1 MADKKTKIIDK
12 KRIAVCGGTLGREDK
27 SYVRG
32 QVVDVGIDDITKAE
46 EIWDLLTGLFKGE
59 EEEVTPFLDF
69 SLAPVRKPLLRIEV
83 YDASEK
89 LMYTS
94 ETVVADEDGFFSH
107 EITKTLPPGKY
118 IFEVNLEGL
127 DSYRQFSKDLANN
140 RNTKKDSE
148 IKKNPVLGRGRLRIL
163 PNDYSNYVVTSDID
177 QTYLATD
184 IASKAGKLSALFE
197 SAAQKRALPGMP
209 ELYRRLRKDLKD
221 APLIFISASPHFFRR
236 TLFATIKKH
245 NIEFESIH
253 LKYLE
258 GTIKGVLDKI
268 IGTTVNP
275 INLLSGGF
283 RSALMRTSKF
293 LGASYQ
299 SLFDQM
305 AYKLSILLQART
317 YMPTHTKEILLG
329 DNTESDFM
337 IFTLYQLILLQD
349 WDGDELEEYLYK
361 LNFLGRDAITRDNA
375 KSIRKIAEM
384 NWKIHGKINPVQI
397 AIINKTDHGPDEK
410 EMLTKV
416 MLALPGGGK
425 RAEQTLGGKVPF
437 QASEGA
443 LGLSVLLH
451 AAGFMEFESIFQV
464 TLTMVGEWLEGK
476 VIDDKYLYE
485 LSKRLTATQVSASEK
500 RKFVEEVFE
509 RMMKL

>member
-1 MADKKTKIIDK
+1 MSEKKIKSQDK
-12 KRIAVCGGTLGREDK
+12 KRIAVCGGTLGRENK

-32 QVVDVGIDDITKAE
+32 QIVDVGVDDITKAE
-46 EIWDLLTGLFKGE
+46 EIWDLLTGLFRGE

-69 SLAPVRKPLLRIEV
+69 SLAPVRKPILRIEILNEKDETV
-83 YDASEK
+83 YK
-89 LMYTS
+89 S
-94 ETVVADEDGFFSH
+94 ETIVADEDGFFSH
-107 EITKTLPPGKY
+107 EIQKPLSPGKY
-118 IFEVNLEGL
+118 VFEVNLEGL
-127 DSYRQFSKDLANN
+127 DSYRQFSKDL
-140 RNTKKDSE
+140 TSVGVKKDAE
-148 IKKNPVLGRGRLRIL
+148 YKKTSILGKGRLRIL
-163 PNDYSNYVVTSDID
+163 PENYKDFIVTSDID

-184 IASKAGKLSALFE
+184 LNSKAGKLSALFE

-209 ELYRRLRKDLKD
+209 ELYRRLRKDLND

-275 INLLSGGF
+275 AKLLSGGF
-283 RSALMRTSKF
+283 RSAFKRTSKF

-317 YMPTHTKEILLG
+317 YMPTNSKEILLG

-349 WDGDELEEYLYK
+349 WTGDELEEYLYK

-375 KSIRKIAEM
+375 KMIRKLAEE
-384 NWKIHGKINPVQI
+384 NWKIHGKVNPVQI
-397 AIINKTDHGPDEK
+397 ALINETDHGLNEK
-410 EMLTKV
+410 NMLTQV

-425 RAEQTLGGKVPF
+425 RAELVLGDKVPF
-437 QASEGA
+437 FASQGA
-443 LGLSVLLH
+443 LGLALH
-451 AAGFMEFESIFQV
+451 LHSAGYLEFESIFQA
-464 TLTMVGEWLEGK
+464 TLTMVGEWMEGK
-476 VIDDKYLYE
+476 VIDDRYLLE
-485 LSKRLTATQVSASEK
+485 LSKKLTASSPLVEEK
-500 RKFVEEVFE
+500 RKIVEEVFQ
-509 RMMKL
+509 KLKDM